1 LPHPKFDIDDSP
13 AISIV
18 GVFHVRYLGLIWL
31 FKFMSEAKA
40 QAQALADGFLA
51 SLGDKYDV
59 YKIGEYPTFE
69 EVLMY
74 YGTLFNQVA
83 QQELESAGA
92 VATGAITELITPKV
106 TKFGN
111 DYEMILGYDKKN
123 PAAVYYRFV
132 DKGVKGFGGVNARP
146 KNVLNSPYK
155 FRSPYPNEKMIKSLE
170 EWYKLGKAKVRTES
184 QKKNLSASQSK
195 NKKISSIPKK
205 LTLRDI
211 ATMTAFA
218 IKRDGLRTT
227 NFVGKS
233 VEKVFDAD
241 FYDTIAL
248 ALTRDIDL
256 QVKQMVNKTN
266 NNGNNN

>member
-1 LPHPKFDIDDSP
+1 
-13 AISIV
+13 
-18 GVFHVRYLGLIWL
+18 
-31 FKFMSEAKA
+31 MSEAKA
-40 QAQALADGFLA
+40 QAQLLADGILA
-51 SLGDKYDV
+51 SIGDKYDV

-69 EVLMY
+69 EVLLY
-74 YGTLFNQVA
+74 YGTMFNQVA
-83 QQELESAGA
+83 QEELEKAGA
-92 VATGAITELITPKV
+92 VATGAITELLSPKV

-111 DYEMILGYDKKN
+111 DYEMILGYDSKN

-132 DKGVKGFGGVNARP
+132 DKGVKGFGGVNAKP

-184 QKKNLSASQSK
+184 QKTKLSASQTK
-195 NKKISSIPKK
+195 NKKISQIPKK

-227 NFVGKS
+227 NFVGKAIDR
-233 VEKVFDAD
+233 VFDKD
-241 FYDTIAL
+241 FYDTMAL
-248 ALTRDIDL
+248 ALTRDIDI

-266 NNGNNN
+266 DNGNNN